1 MRVLAGRQ
9 LTGRG
14 CGAAGVWD
22 SRIASSRDGT
32 SFKYIGG
39 DRSPWLQRGRWGGL
53 PPAKC
58 NRINSADHSDDG
70 KIVLSRSVVL
80 SISLTLKA
88 PPNSSVVRA
97 AWQRLGFEHGRRS
110 AWILHRG

>member
-1 MRVLAGRQ
+1 MLAGRQ

-58 NRINSADHSDDG
+58 NRVNSADHSDDG
-70 KIVLSRSVVL
+70 K
-80 SISLTLKA
+80 TA
-88 PPNSSVVRA
+88 
-97 AWQRLGFEHGRRS
+97 
-110 AWILHRG
+110 